1 MESRRKQW
9 TDSIS
14 SRAVEGFGDF
24 RRSSYFSALDGLRAL
39 SIFLVLLHHAPGLP
53 TSDRFWTLQE
63 NGRYGVGFFFVISG
77 FLICT
82 LFLREESKYGKIDLR
97 KFYSRRFLRL
107 LPLYYAVLLLQA
119 VLVFGLHQYTPENQ
133 QLFREKLP
141 SYLFYYSNW
150 LPTMTQG
157 PFFCSWSLAVEEQF
171 YIAFGLI
178 LFFCRRPTVISII
191 SAALFI
197 KIFVYQLFGPVD
209 AHSRLLLVLFSYRE
223 PILWGVLAAFA
234 LNTKTGYDILKKWAG
249 LGWVTLSAGVG
260 MAAWL
265 SLHTMQHES
274 AWDSQLLYLLMTLFL
289 IGVVM
294 RPKVPILSGRVLTHI
309 GKISYGIYLLHMFI
323 RSSMKRLPWGENV
336 WPSFLTMTVLTIIVA
351 SLVYKYFEEPI
362 IKFYKRKFSPG
373 NSAHVSSPGEVT
385 IPGVESLGVA
395 PLQPIPVEASS
406 LTGSKPSL

>member
-1 MESRRKQW
+1 M
-9 TDSIS
+9 
-14 SRAVEGFGDF
+14 VEGFDEF
-24 RRSSYFSALDGLRAL
+24 RRNSYFSALDGLRAL

-53 TSDRFWTLQE
+53 KGDPFWTIQE

-82 LFLREESKYGKIDLR
+82 LFLREEAKYGKIDLR
-97 KFYSRRFLRL
+97 KFYCRRFLRL

-119 VLVFGLHQYTPENQ
+119 LLVYGLHQYTPENQ

-141 SYLFYYSNW
+141 SYLLYYSNW

-171 YIAFGLI
+171 YIVFGLI
-178 LFFCRRPTVISII
+178 LFFCCRPVVIAII
-191 SAALFI
+191 SAALFV
-197 KIFVYQLFGPVD
+197 KISVYLLFGAVD
-209 AHSRLLLVLFSYRE
+209 ANSRLLLILFSYRE

-234 LNTKTGYDILKKWAG
+234 LNTKKGYDILRRLAG
-249 LGWVTLSAGVG
+249 SGWVTVSAGVV
-260 MAAWL
+260 MAVWL
-265 SLHTMQHES
+265 FLHTMQHES

-294 RPKVPILSGRVLTHI
+294 RAKVPVLSGRILTHI

-323 RSSMKRLPWGENV
+323 RSSMKKLPWGENV
-336 WPSFLTMTVLTIIVA
+336 WLSFLTISVLTIIVA

-373 NSAHVSSPGEVT
+373 NSTKISSPGEVI